1 MFPHDLQFIRPT
13 REFRELA
20 VLLEIGEDP
29 RASQRSL
36 ARAAGVSATM
46 INAYVDGLVGRGLLQ
61 VTGETNRTYRY
72 FLTSEGRKRSE
83 GLRRRLL
90 AEVARLEA
98 CVREAPP
105 DLRLRA

>member
-1 MFPHDLQFIRPT
+1 MFPHDLHFIRPT

-20 VLLEIGEDP
+20 VLVEIGKDP

-61 VTGETNRTYRY
+61 VTGETNRTYRH
-72 FLTSEGRKRSE
+72 FLTPPGRERSE

-90 AEVARLEA
+90 AEVARLAERIRD
-98 CVREAPP
+98 VGE
-105 DLRLRA
+105 DIRLGA

>member
-1 MFPHDLQFIRPT
+1 MFPNDLHFIRPT

-61 VTGETNRTYRY
+61 VTGDTNRTYRY
-72 FLTSEGRKRSE
+72 FLTAEGRERSE

-90 AEVARLEA
+90 AEVKRLEA
-98 CVREAPP
+98 RVREGS
-105 DLRLRA
+105 RAR